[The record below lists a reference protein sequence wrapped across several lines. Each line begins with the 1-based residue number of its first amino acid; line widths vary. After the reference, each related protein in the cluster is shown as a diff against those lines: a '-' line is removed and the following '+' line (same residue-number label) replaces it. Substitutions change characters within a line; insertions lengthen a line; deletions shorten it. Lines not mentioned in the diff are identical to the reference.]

1 MRAASEQSIPHE
13 LVQRIADL
21 TARFAEL
28 SEYVRGAT
36 SAPGGVRTNDTENFA
51 RPIEFLTENGF
62 SIVRQWEIDGSS
74 VPTDGSF
81 CFLVRPPQGAECG
94 VVVEIANE
102 LNFETAFTTRGRIQI
117 SSSFWI
123 CCAER
128 HLADYVTE
136 HHGCPD
142 GNRLLV
148 ESLDCDEV
156 MLALGWEKFDQEL
169 CVLRRETF

>member
-21 TARFAEL
+21 SARFAKL

-36 SAPGGVRTNDTENFA
+36 SAPDDVRTNDTENSA

-62 SIVRQWEIDGSS
+62 AIVRHWEIDGSPF
-74 VPTDGSF
+74 PTDGSF
-81 CFLVRPPQGAECG
+81 SFRVRDPEGAERE
-94 VVVEIANE
+94 VVVEIATA
-102 LNFETAFTTRGRIQI
+102 LIVETAFSTRGRVQV

-128 HLADYVTE
+128 HLADYVSD
-136 HHGCPD
+136 HQNLPD
-142 GNRLLV
+142 GDELLV
-148 ESLDCDEV
+148 ETLDPEEV
-156 MLALGWEKFDQEL
+156 ILATRWEKSG
-169 CVLRRETF
+169 

>member
-13 LVQRIADL
+13 LIQRIADL

-28 SEYVRGAT
+28 SEYVQSAT
-36 SAPGGVRTNDTENFA
+36 SSPDDVRTNGTENFT

-62 SIVRQWEIDGSS
+62 AIARHWEIDGSP
-74 VPTDGSF
+74 VPIDGSF
-81 CFLVRPPQGAECG
+81 SFLVRDPEGAECE

-102 LNFETAFTTRGRIQI
+102 LIGGTAFSTRGRIQV

-128 HLADYVTE
+128 HLADYVSDHE
-136 HHGCPD
+136 NLPNGHEL
-142 GNRLLV
+142 RV
-148 ESLDCDEV
+148 ETLDPEEV
-156 MLALGWEKFDQEL
+156 ILATRWEKSD
-169 CVLRRETF
+169 